1 MNDFDPRAPKRMN
14 MVNQQQIN
22 NTRIESYSN
31 TLRHRESS
39 VVNILL
45 FIISGFVSGMASSFR
60 CQRFRGQRR
69 NYSKKKRNKAISAPT
84 VFQRRFAKYTKMPE
98 ILCEKEQTARSVR
111 SHKSKETLR
120 KHTFFHSVFFLH
132 TGLLDSF
139 VMSLMVSLMSRL

>member
-1 MNDFDPRAPKRMN
+1 MTLIHGHQKRMTI
-14 MVNQQQIN
+14 VNQQQIN

-39 VVNILL
+39 VGSEHP
-45 FIISGFVSGMASSFR
+45 FIYHFWLRLGDGIIIPLPTLSRPG
-60 CQRFRGQRR
+60 R

-139 VMSLMVSLMSRL
+139 VMSLMSRL

>member
-1 MNDFDPRAPKRMN
+1 MNDFDPQAPKRMN

-39 VVNILL
+39 VGNEHP
-45 FIISGFVSGMASSFR
+45 FIYHFWLRLGDGIIIPLPTLSRPG
-60 CQRFRGQRR
+60 R

-98 ILCEKEQTARSVR
+98 ILCENRPPVQSVLTKARKPSENTHSSTPSSFYTQVF
-111 SHKSKETLR
+111 STLL
-120 KHTFFHSVFFLH
+120 SCL
-132 TGLLDSF
+132 S
-139 VMSLMVSLMSRL
+139 